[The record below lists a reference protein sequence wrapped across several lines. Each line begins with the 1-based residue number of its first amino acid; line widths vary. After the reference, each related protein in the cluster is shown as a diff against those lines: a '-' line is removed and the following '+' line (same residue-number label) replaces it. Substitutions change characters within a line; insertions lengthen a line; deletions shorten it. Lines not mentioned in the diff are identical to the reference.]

1 MDIKYTQKG
10 KISLWARLGDSS
22 LERRFS
28 QVTFSLASLLNDFI
42 HIAVKPGSLQRVK
55 QVLRLLCLLQA
66 LASQLSSASVQFRVI
81 CTILKVFSYNKLIV

>member
-1 MDIKYTQKG
+1 MDIKYTQKE

-55 QVLRLLCLLQA
+55 QVFKA
-66 LASQLSSASVQFRVI
+66 VVFTASFGFSAFLSICAVQSNMYYFKSV
-81 CTILKVFSYNKLIV
+81 